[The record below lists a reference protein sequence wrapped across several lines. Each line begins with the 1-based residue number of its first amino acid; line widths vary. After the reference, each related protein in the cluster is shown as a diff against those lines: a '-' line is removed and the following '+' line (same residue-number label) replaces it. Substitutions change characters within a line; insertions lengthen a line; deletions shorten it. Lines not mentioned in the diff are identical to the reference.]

1 MISVREIAPRDHP
14 ACAAIF
20 EAAWTD
26 AFSESPRTIGVAEFA
41 AETRDELVII
51 ATSGGKL
58 CGFASIYLPDS
69 FLHHLYVDPAQYRQG
84 IGSILLREAMQ
95 RAPDKLRL
103 KCQHSNNRARRFYA
117 AHGFVEGERGDN
129 SYGPWVLVMAP

>member
-1 MISVREIAPRDHP
+1 MISVREITPRDHP

-51 ATSGGKL
+51 ATSGSKL
-58 CGFASIYLPDS
+58 CGFASIYMPDS

-84 IGSILLREAMQ
+84 IGSILLREAMK

-117 AHGFVEGERGDN
+117 AQGFVEGEWGNN